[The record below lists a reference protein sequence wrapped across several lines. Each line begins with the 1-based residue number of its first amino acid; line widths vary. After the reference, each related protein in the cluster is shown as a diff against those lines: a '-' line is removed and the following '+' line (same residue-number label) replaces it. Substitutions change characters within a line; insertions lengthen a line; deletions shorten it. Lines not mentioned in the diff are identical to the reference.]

1 MTKNNLYKLLSLTSL
16 LTLYGCSL
24 TDQSQDAQKFHEA
37 VTVESSSTI
46 TAPTEFDFSNSK
58 QFQVNVEVA
67 SLKGRRGYFQVCRD
81 FEETDRGIQMGYR
94 DCLIRGSLEDGSFDS
109 ILEVPNHFNELAV
122 EARSY
127 DANENPYR
135 YIWRRAVDGN
145 TITLKL

>member
-1 MTKNNLYKLLSLTSL
+1 MTSNILINALALTGFTAL
-16 LTLYGCSL
+16 CGCSL
-24 TDQSQDAQKFHEA
+24 TDQTKDAQTYYE
-37 VTVESSSTI
+37 TVKVDSSASL
-46 TAPTEFDFSNSK
+46 TAPAEFDFSNSK
-58 QFQVNVEVA
+58 KFQVNVEVA

>member
-1 MTKNNLYKLLSLTSL
+1 MRITTSAIPGIKTIL
-16 LTLYGCSL
+16 GIHKERHPG
-24 TDQSQDAQKFHEA
+24 Q
-37 VTVESSSTI
+37 VTI
-46 TAPTEFDFSNSK
+46 KAK

-109 ILEVPNHFNELAV
+109 MLEVPNHFNELAV

-135 YIWRRAVDGN
+135 YIWRRAVDGD
-145 TITLKL
+145 IIILKL